1 MTLITKQGPYEHVC
15 NPARTRRLLLV
26 SAEGSLQDGFPYMN
40 MYCKL
45 HNKVV
50 VPSKRHI
57 VYKEKVVHTYKRY
70 FSAEVE

>member
-1 MTLITKQGPYEHVC
+1 MNTFVIQREPE
-15 NPARTRRLLLV
+15 LLV

-50 VPSKRHI
+50 VPSRRHI
-57 VYKEKVVHTYKRY
+57 VYKEKVVHTYI
-70 FSAEVE
+70 